1 MTEVKEIEAGTTTSL
16 LPWRRRG
23 GREIYVPPSVRVR
36 EVAAEVQLAEHSV
49 SLTSHAL
56 ARRKVERELLREE
69 LELESDRIKGNL
81 ALAKERTAADKELG
95 DLEAAR
101 LNPELAAGDT
111 VRARRKELG
120 LTQEGLARRSGVP
133 IRRVAEI
140 EAGKGGLDYHMRH
153 IARTLD
159 LDYRPALFSRP
170 DREARS
176 VHSTPGVD
184 ALEAGDV
191 DQHGDPA

>member
-1 MTEVKEIEAGTTTSL
+1 MTEVREIEAGTTTSL

-23 GREIYVPPSVRVR
+23 GREVYVSPSVRVR
-36 EVAAEVQLAEHSV
+36 EAAAEVELAEHAV

-56 ARRKVERELLREE
+56 ERRKVERELLREE
-69 LELESDRIKGNL
+69 LELEADRLKGNL
-81 ALAKERTAADKELG
+81 ALAKERAATDKELG

-111 VRARRKELG
+111 VRARRKEMNLS
-120 LTQEGLARRSGVP
+120 QEGLARRSGVP
-133 IRRVAEI
+133 IRRVAEV
-140 EAGKGGLDYHMRH
+140 EAGKGGLDVHMRRL
-153 IARTLD
+153 ARTLD

-176 VHSTPGVD
+176 VHSTPGPD
-184 ALEAGDV
+184 ALEAGDDLYEV
-191 DQHGDPA
+191 DP